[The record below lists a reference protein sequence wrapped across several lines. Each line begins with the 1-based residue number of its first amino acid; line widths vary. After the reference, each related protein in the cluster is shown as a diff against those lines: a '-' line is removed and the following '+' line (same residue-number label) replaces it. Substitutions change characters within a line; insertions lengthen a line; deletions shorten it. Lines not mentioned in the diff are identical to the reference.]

1 MGSLY
6 LYLMRFYLKNKTVVY
21 VITAEE
27 CRFCPQE
34 KPKGEE
40 ELHSFLLYNQE
51 HKILENSAR
60 FFHSEVLC
68 ITNIISY

>member
-1 MGSLY
+1 M
-6 LYLMRFYLKNKTVVY
+6 
-21 VITAEE
+21 ITAEE